1 MQQWKTQVNKPPIL
15 ETSHKIKNVLEKN
28 IKRYYQEQSQIVQI
42 VRKAD
47 KTATG
52 LSKVSATLPLKWLR
66 DKPMWM
72 EQWPLKLE
80 KLLEKLVQN
89 ELNP

>member
-1 MQQWKTQVNKPPIL
+1 MFWK
-15 ETSHKIKNVLEKN
+15 KN

-42 VRKAD
+42 VCKAD
-47 KTATG
+47 KIATG
-52 LSKVSATLPLKWLR
+52 LSKVSAILPLKWLR

-80 KLLEKLVQN
+80 ELLEKLVQN